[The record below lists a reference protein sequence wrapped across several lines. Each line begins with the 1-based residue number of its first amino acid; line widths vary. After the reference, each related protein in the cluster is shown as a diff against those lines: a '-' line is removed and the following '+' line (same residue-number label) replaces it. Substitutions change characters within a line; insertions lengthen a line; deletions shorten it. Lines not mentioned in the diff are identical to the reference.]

1 MILGTTPGLEAS
13 ADSGMRGRDFRLGVS
28 DCIGLL
34 FVPSSDRLRFFALA
48 GAGLGSRLWRLEF
61 WTECGPQ

>member
-1 MILGTTPGLEAS
+1 MLAASLVCQKQEFTMINGTTPGLEAS

-34 FVPSSDRLRFFALA
+34 FVPSSDRLRVLP
-48 GAGLGSRLWRLEF
+48 WRARV
-61 WTECGPQ
+61 